1 MKNKKFIKNLSKA
14 ALVAAFT
21 FTILGFSNT
30 TAKAADNFNARIVKT
45 KTAHMYSYTNGK
57 FKDTGKT
64 VAISTILKNPTS
76 KSSYWKGSGKD
87 YWVKESDCTNNVSFR
102 DVREASKYMNGDHSP
117 KSTIACDV
125 YYIPTTKGNYT
136 KQRISKDH
144 NLGIEYLATN
154 SSGDKFYV
162 TNKNSYIKMENVDLP
177 SRVVFHALQYLGNP
191 YVYGGNSLTNG
202 IDCSGFTK
210 AIYAHFGYTLN
221 RVSADQVKNG
231 SSVST
236 SLETLHQGDLVFYK
250 YNGNNI
256 SHVAIYIGSGKIIHA
271 SDERTG
277 IIIGNL
283 GSPCAAKRIIK

>member
-1 MKNKKFIKNLSKA
+1 MK
-14 ALVAAFT
+14 
-21 FTILGFSNT
+21 
-30 TAKAADNFNARIVKT
+30 
-45 KTAHMYSYTNGK
+45 
-57 FKDTGKT
+57 
-64 VAISTILKNPTS
+64 
-76 KSSYWKGSGKD
+76 
-87 YWVKESDCTNNVSFR
+87 
-102 DVREASKYMNGDHSP
+102 GDHSP

-162 TNKNSYIKMENVDLP
+162 TSKNSYIKMENVDLP

-283 GSPCAAKRIIK
+283 GSPCAARRIIK